1 MKFTFMAT
9 GLRVV
14 ILLAGLLLSACNQSN
29 ASPPEASQHVTTHAL
44 PVGTVSR
51 ETTTEYMFLAGS
63 VISDSR
69 IEITSRITGY
79 IKQLAVKEGDRVAA
93 GQLLVELDS
102 SDVDDAVV
110 GAGTAVAKAR
120 AALKDNE
127 FDMKSFEKLYRQGTV
142 SETQYR
148 KIRLQRDVAIEELQR
163 AKSAQATAKA
173 QRKYVQITS
182 PVEGIVV
189 ARPKRAGDLAI
200 PGTSLL
206 TVESSRGLLF
216 QTYVPEG
223 LVTRL
228 ELGAQVEVK
237 IDVLN
242 RTLLGTIT
250 RIVFSGDP
258 VTRRFEIKVA
268 LPETEHMLAGMFGRA
283 RMTKGTREVIRIN
296 KESLLEIGG
305 LTGVLIV
312 DENNRA
318 RFRWLY
324 LGQQWAKQ
332 VEVLGGLKP
341 GERYLLS
348 EAGKVRVG
356 DLIEPLK

>member
-1 MKFTFMAT
+1 MAK
-9 GLRVV
+9 GFRIFLLWACLLVV
-14 ILLAGLLLSACNQSN
+14 NGIQADSSV
-29 ASPPEASQHVTTHAL
+29 PESQRQLTTHTL
-44 PVGTVSR
+44 PVAVVKR

-69 IEITSRITGY
+69 IDITPRIAGY
-79 IKQLAVKEGDRVAA
+79 IKQLAVKEGDKVSV

-102 SDVDDAVV
+102 SDVDDAVI
-110 GAGTAVAKAR
+110 GAETAVAKAK
-120 AALKDNE
+120 AGLKDSE
-127 FDMKSFEKLYRQGTV
+127 FDMKSFEKLYQQGTV

-163 AKSAQATAKA
+163 AKSARSTAKA

-182 PVEGIVV
+182 PVDGIVV
-189 ARPKRAGDLAI
+189 ARSKRPGDLAI

-237 IDVLN
+237 IDVLKK
-242 RTLLGTIT
+242 TLLGTIT

-258 VTRRFEIKVA
+258 VTRRFEVKVA
-268 LPETEHMLAGMFGRA
+268 LPETKQLLAGMFGRA
-283 RMTKGTREVIRIN
+283 RMTKGTREVIRIS
-296 KESLLEIGG
+296 KDSLLEIGG

-312 DENNRA
+312 DDQNRA

-341 GERYLLS
+341 DERYLLS
-348 EAGKVRVG
+348 EVGKVRVG